1 MQQEMEYIYE
11 VYKEKNFTRAA
22 EKLFITQPALSMAI
36 QKVEERL
43 GMPIF
48 DRSTRPI
55 SLTDAGYAYLDYIE
69 SARHLDAEFEQQI
82 RDIKELDKGR
92 VVVGGSHYLNAYI
105 LPQILAGFLKKY
117 PNVEIEI
124 KEASSA
130 ELAERLRRQELDVTF
145 HCSPEFIQDFPGY
158 PAFRD
163 MVLLAVPVGMDPLAG
178 KHVSLSGEQVTA
190 DPLVGQP
197 LSLSGEQ
204 VMAGWHLQDD
214 CPCVSLSEF
223 REIPFIL
230 LSRGN
235 NLYERSVRMFE
246 EAGFAPKTKMKL
258 SQLVTAY
265 HLAAAGIGATFV
277 SDLLIRD
284 SDQELNY
291 YKIDSN
297 LVTRQFYALLPK
309 RKYVSVAARR
319 FIEHFQESSFGAELY
334 K

>member
-55 SLTDAGYAYLDYIE
+55 SLTDAGRAYLEYIE
-69 SARHLDAEFEQQI
+69 SARHLDVEFEQQI
-82 RDIKELDKGR
+82 QDIKELDKGR
-92 VVVGGSHYLNAYI
+92 IVIGGSHYLNAYI
-105 LPQILAGFLKKY
+105 LPEVLAGFLERY
-117 PNVEIEI
+117 PNVEIDLR
-124 KEASSA
+124 EASSA

-145 HCSPEFIQDFPGY
+145 HCSPEFIQDFPRY

-163 MVLLAVPVGMDPLAG
+163 TVLLAVPVRLDPLADRG
-178 KHVSLSGEQVTA
+178 
-190 DPLVGQP
+190 
-197 LSLSGEQ
+197 LSLDAAQ
-204 VMAGWHLQDD
+204 VMAGEHLKED
-214 CPCVSLSEF
+214 CPCVSLKEF
-223 REIPFIL
+223 RQMPFIL

-235 NLYERSVRMFE
+235 NLYDRSVRMFG
-246 EAGFAPKTKMKL
+246 EAGFEPKTKMKL

-277 SDLLIRD
+277 SDLLIRA
-284 SDQELNY
+284 SSGELNY
-291 YKIDSN
+291 YKIDSE

-319 FIEHFQESSFGAELY
+319 FISCFGDGSFHVGFLAY
-334 K
+334 

>member
-55 SLTDAGYAYLDYIE
+55 SLTDAGYAYLEYVE

-82 RDIKELDKGR
+82 QDIKELDKGR
-92 VVVGGSHYLNAYI
+92 IVIGGSHYLNAYI
-105 LPQILAGFLKKY
+105 LPQILAEFLEKY
-117 PNVEIEI
+117 PNVEINL

-130 ELAERLRRQELDVTF
+130 ELAERLRKQELDVTF
-145 HCSPEFIQDFPGY
+145 HCSPEFIQDFPRH

-163 MVLLAVPVGMDPLAG
+163 TVLLAVPVRMDPLVDQSVA
-178 KHVSLSGEQVTA
+178 LSCEQVLA
-190 DPLVGQP
+190 
-197 LSLSGEQ
+197 GE
-204 VMAGWHLQDD
+204 HLKED
-214 CPCVSLSEF
+214 CQCVSLSEF
-223 REIPFIL
+223 CEIPFIL
-230 LSRGN
+230 LSKGN

-246 EAGFAPKTKMKL
+246 EAGFEPKTKMKL

-277 SDLLIRD
+277 SDLLIQASSR
-284 SDQELNY
+284 ELNY
-291 YKIDSN
+291 YKIDSD

-309 RKYVSVAARR
+309 RKYVSVATRR
-319 FIEHFQESSFGAELY
+319 FISHFGDGSFHVGFCV
-334 K
+334 

>member
-145 HCSPEFIQDFPGY
+145 HCSPEFIQDFPRY

-163 MVLLAVPVGMDPLAG
+163 TVLLAVPVGMDPLAG
-178 KHVSLSGEQVTA
+178 KHVSLSGEQV
-190 DPLVGQP
+190 
-197 LSLSGEQ
+197 
-204 VMAGWHLQDD
+204 MAGRHLQDD